1 MDRRLRSEPIG
12 RAGRDRCSTRRGRSW
27 GWGLCLACTAWA
39 CAAHAETYLV
49 LSLIGDHLTTVIE
62 APASDNR
69 ADANGYEIVPLTG
82 RALDDFVVGTT
93 GAAIEAAA
101 PGAKVT
107 LLRASDPA
115 LYASADGWVDVDAAQ
130 IQRLVSFVAKAV
142 PATTDARLLLLAPY
156 RAQPSFR
163 IGGGRRGTGSVAGLG
178 FYVGTGTI
186 EGDPVPGYL
195 GVFAHF
201 QLLLIDVPSLA
212 IVSRQPVVVSKAHP
226 ASDAPDKTAWN
237 ALTMP
242 RKIAALQELTQD
254 EIRRFVPAMVGSR
267 KR

>member
-1 MDRRLRSEPIG
+1 M
-12 RAGRDRCSTRRGRSW
+12 
-27 GWGLCLACTAWA
+27 
-39 CAAHAETYLV
+39 
-49 LSLIGDHLTTVIE
+49 IE
-62 APASDNR
+62 APAGGNR

-82 RALDDFVVGTT
+82 HALDDFVVGTA
-93 GAAIEAAA
+93 GAAVEAAA
-101 PGAKVT
+101 PGAKVI
-107 LLRASDPA
+107 LLRASDPV
-115 LYASADGWVDVDAAQ
+115 LYGSTDGWVDVDAAQ
-130 IQRLVSFVAKAV
+130 TQRLVSFVTKAA
-142 PATTDARLLLLAPY
+142 PTATDARLVLIAPY

-163 IGGGRRGTGSVAGLG
+163 IGNGHRGTGSVAGLG
-178 FYVGTGTI
+178 FYLGTGI
-186 EGDPVPGYL
+186 LEGDPVPEYL

-212 IVSRQPVVVSKAHP
+212 IVSRQPVVVSKAYP

-254 EIRRFVPAMVGSR
+254 EIRRFIPIMIGSP